1 MNAAAPFAPP
11 PGRTL
16 IAGVGNIFLGDD
28 GFGVEAV
35 RRLGEHPLPEGVEVI
50 DAGVRG
56 IHLAYQMLDGY
67 HTVLLVDATARGTE
81 PGTLHLL
88 DATDPAATRTR
99 DTALDG
105 HHMTPDAVLALLD
118 TLSAGT
124 GGRRPRRVMVL
135 GCEPADLAE
144 GIGLSQPVDAAVDEA
159 VRMIRRLVGADP
171 EPPAGAADTG
181 PAGTE
186 EPTEEPTEAPAGEPA
201 AETADEPAP
210 AVAGSHPTERNTT
223 PC

>member
-1 MNAAAPFAPP
+1 MSCDPPPTPP

-35 RRLGEHPLPEGVEVI
+35 RALGAHTLPDGVELV

-56 IHLAYQMLDGY
+56 VHLAYRMLDGY
-67 HTVLLVDATARGTE
+67 DTVLLVDAAARGGE
-81 PGTLHLL
+81 PGALYLL
-88 DATDPAATRTR
+88 DATDPA
-99 DTALDG
+99 DTVARPENTPIDA

-124 GGRRPRRVMVL
+124 GTRRPQRVLVV
-135 GCEPADLAE
+135 GCEPADTAE
-144 GIGLSQPVDAAVDEA
+144 GIGLSAPVATAVDEA
-159 VRMIRRLVGADP
+159 VRLVLRLVGAD
-171 EPPAGAADTG
+171 EP
-181 PAGTE
+181 
-186 EPTEEPTEAPAGEPA
+186 EPA
-201 AETADEPAP
+201 ATGAP
-210 AVAGSHPTERNTT
+210 AATSERNTT

>member
-1 MNAAAPFAPP
+1 MNAAAPFAAP

-35 RRLGEHPLPEGVEVI
+35 RRLGEHPLPEGVEVV

-88 DATDPAATRTR
+88 DATDPAVTRPR

-144 GIGLSQPVDAAVDEA
+144 GIGLSRPVEAAVDEA
-159 VRMIRRLVGADP
+159 VRMIRQLVGADP
-171 EPPAGAADTG
+171 DVPAA
-181 PAGTE
+181 TE
-186 EPTEEPTEAPAGEPA
+186 EPAEDPA
-201 AETADEPAP
+201 AEAADEPAP

>member
-1 MNAAAPFAPP
+1 MNAAAPFAAP

-35 RRLGEHPLPEGVEVI
+35 RRLGEHPLPEGVEVV

-88 DATDPAATRTR
+88 DATDPAVTRPR

-144 GIGLSQPVDAAVDEA
+144 GIGLSRPVEAAVDEA
-159 VRMIRRLVGADP
+159 VRMIRQLVGADP
-171 EPPAGAADTG
+171 DVPAA
-181 PAGTE
+181 TE
-186 EPTEEPTEAPAGEPA
+186 EPTEEPAEDPA
-201 AETADEPAP
+201 AEAADEPAP

>member
-1 MNAAAPFAPP
+1 MNAAAPFAAP

-159 VRMIRRLVGADP
+159 VRMIRQLVGADP
-171 EPPAGAADTG
+171 EPPAAAADTG
-181 PAGTE
+181 RAATV
-186 EPTEEPTEAPAGEPA
+186 EPTEEPAGEPA

-210 AVAGSHPTERNTT
+210 AVAGPHPTERNTT

>member
-1 MNAAAPFAPP
+1 MNAAAPFAAP

-35 RRLGEHPLPEGVEVI
+35 RRLGEHPLPEGVEVV

-88 DATDPAATRTR
+88 DATDPAVTRPR

-144 GIGLSQPVDAAVDEA
+144 GIGLSRPVEAAVDEA
-159 VRMIRRLVGADP
+159 VRMIRQLVGADP
-171 EPPAGAADTG
+171 DVPAA
-181 PAGTE
+181 TE
-186 EPTEEPTEAPAGEPA
+186 EPAEDPAEA
-201 AETADEPAP
+201 ADEPAP

>member
-1 MNAAAPFAPP
+1 MPFP

-35 RRLGEHPLPEGVEVI
+35 RVLGAHTLPDGVELV

-56 IHLAYQMLDGY
+56 VHLAYRMLDGY
-67 HTVLLVDATARGTE
+67 ATVLLVDAAARGGE
-81 PGTLHLL
+81 PGALYLL
-88 DATDPAATRTR
+88 DATDATDAA
-99 DTALDG
+99 DTAARPGNTPIDA

-124 GGRRPRRVMVL
+124 GARGPERVLVV
-135 GCEPADLAE
+135 GCEPADTTE
-144 GIGLSQPVDAAVDEA
+144 GIGLSAPVAAAVDEA
-159 VRMIRRLVGADP
+159 VRLVLRLVGAD
-171 EPPAGAADTG
+171 EP
-181 PAGTE
+181 
-186 EPTEEPTEAPAGEPA
+186 EPA
-201 AETADEPAP
+201 ATGAP
-210 AVAGSHPTERNTT
+210 AAPSERNTT